1 VQLSFENITK
11 TRSDKC
17 SSSTQEDV
25 RVIGSK
31 GNSVVNPSTTD
42 EKYKI
47 TKLKTIYL
55 NKAPYKLSEVT
66 IQEESEYEM

>member
-1 VQLSFENITK
+1 LRISQVKCN
-11 TRSDKC
+11 KC
-17 SSSTQEDV
+17 SSSTQENV

-31 GNSVVNPSTTD
+31 GNSVVNPSTTN

-66 IQEESEYEM
+66 IQEESEYEL

>member
-1 VQLSFENITK
+1 
-11 TRSDKC
+11 
-17 SSSTQEDV
+17 
-25 RVIGSK
+25 VIGSK
-31 GNSVVNPSTTD
+31 GNSVVNPSTTN

-66 IQEESEYEM
+66 IQEESEYEL